1 MNNTKKAGL
10 YIHVPFCLKKCNY
23 CDFYSLS
30 ADESL
35 RGRYTNALI
44 SQIKQKAALYND
56 RVIDTVYIGGGTPTF
71 LGIQNLSAIVR
82 ELYASFSIT
91 NGAEFT
97 VETNPG
103 ISDEFD
109 FSALLRAG
117 VNRLS
122 VGLQSANT
130 DELELLGRIHT
141 PKDYE
146 NTITNARSAGFKNIS
161 TDIMFSLPYQDKRRL
176 ESTLDFVISHAP
188 EHISAYSLKIE
199 PGTPFYKAKD
209 TFMLP
214 DEDMDAD
221 MYLLICDRLKGAGYT
236 HYEISNF
243 ARDGY
248 ESRHNLRYWLCKE
261 YIGFGPSAHS
271 FVDGVRYAYSKSITD
286 FLAVYESGASDEA
299 SIICEHRV
307 IDKSESIMEQLML
320 SLRLSSG
327 VKNTVLEKFAS
338 LDLIYKKIK
347 PLANSGLINI
357 LSDGFSLTDKGM
369 YVSNAVIGFIS
380 ELSD

>member
-10 YIHVPFCLKKCNY
+10 YMHVPFCLKKCNY

-30 ADESL
+30 ADENL
-35 RGRYTNALI
+35 RDRYTNALI
-44 SQIKQKAALYND
+44 SQIREKSGLYQD
-56 RVIDTVYIGGGTPTF
+56 RIIDTVYIGGGTPTF
-71 LGIQNLSAIVR
+71 LGSENLCRIVN
-82 ELYASFSIT
+82 EVYSSYNVT
-91 NGAEFT
+91 CGAEFT

-103 ISDEFD
+103 ISSKNELSSLFC
-109 FSALLRAG
+109 AG

-122 VGLQSANT
+122 IGLQSANE
-130 DELELLGRIHT
+130 DELKLLGRIHRLE
-141 PKDYE
+141 DYE
-146 NTITNARSAGFKNIS
+146 NTLINARAAGFKNIS
-161 TDIMFSLPYQDKRRL
+161 TDIMFSLPSQDIQKL

-209 TFMLP
+209 TFTLP
-214 DEDMDAD
+214 NEDMDAD
-221 MYLLICDRLKGAGYT
+221 MYLLICDRLKAEGYN

-243 ARDGY
+243 SRDGY
-248 ESRHNLRYWLCKE
+248 ESRHNLRYWLCEE

-271 FVDGVRYAYSKSITD
+271 YIDSVRYAYTKSIAD
-286 FLAVYESGASDEA
+286 FLAVYESGSLNEA
-299 SIICEHRV
+299 DIICERKV
-307 IDKSESIMEQLML
+307 IDKSESNMEKLML

-327 VKNTVLEKFAS
+327 VKDSVLEKFAP
-338 LDLIYKKIK
+338 LDVIYKEIR
-347 PLANSGLINI
+347 PLVKSGLIKI
-357 LSDGFSLTDKGM
+357 LDGGFALTDKGM

>member
-1 MNNTKKAGL
+1 MNNVKKAGL

-35 RGRYTNALI
+35 RGRYTSALI
-44 SQIKQKAALYND
+44 SQLREKATLYKE
-56 RVIDTVYIGGGTPTF
+56 RIIDTVYIGGGTPTF
-71 LGIQNLSAIVR
+71 LGSGNLCRIVN
-82 ELYASFSIT
+82 EVYDSFNVIS
-91 NGAEFT
+91 GAEFT

-103 ISDEFD
+103 ISSGNELT
-109 FSALLRAG
+109 ALFRAG

-122 VGLQSANT
+122 IGLQSANA

-141 PKDYE
+141 LEDYE
-146 NTITNARSAGFKNIS
+146 NTLKNARTAGFVNIS
-161 TDIMFSLPYQDKRRL
+161 TDIMFSLPSQGKDKL
-176 ESTLDFVISHAP
+176 EKTLDFVISHAP

-209 TFMLP
+209 TFILP
-214 DEDMDAD
+214 DDDTDAD
-221 MYLLICDRLKGAGYT
+221 MYLLICDRLKAAGYN

-243 ARDGY
+243 ARAGY
-248 ESRHNLRYWLCKE
+248 ESRHNLRYWESKE

-271 FVDGVRYAYSKSITD
+271 YIDSVRYAYSKSITD
-286 FLAVYESGASDEA
+286 FLAVYESGSLNEA
-299 SIICEHRV
+299 DIVCERKA
-307 IDKSESIMEQLML
+307 IDRSESAMEKLML

-327 VKNTVLEKFAS
+327 VKDSVLEEFAS
-338 LDLIYKKIK
+338 IDVIYKKIK
-347 PLANSGLINI
+347 PLVEGGLINI
-357 LSDGFSLTDKGM
+357 LSDGFALTDKGM